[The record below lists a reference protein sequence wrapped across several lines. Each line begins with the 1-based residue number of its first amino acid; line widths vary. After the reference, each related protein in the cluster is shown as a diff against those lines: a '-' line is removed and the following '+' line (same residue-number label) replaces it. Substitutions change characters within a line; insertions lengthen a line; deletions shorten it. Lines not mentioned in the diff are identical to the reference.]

1 MMNDQRSTLLALV
14 RQEIDVN
21 LAKVAEAAIKH
32 QDAQPGA
39 NVVGPCEALAH
50 QVFGA
55 LRMVQLPGAARVAS
69 EIESALRAA
78 TRSAAADKAEVT
90 LIGRAAQ
97 TLREFVND
105 VAGSGAYAPFK
116 LYAMYAEVS
125 RVSGNDAASEKDL
138 FFPDLDDKA
147 PVHTKARAITQ
158 AVVPVLVKDLRTRYQ
173 RGLLAWLKET
183 AKPDGLKQMRDVL
196 DGMHQLATQMPPPRG
211 LWWASVTLTDSVID
225 LLSDAKA
232 AEWLPRVK
240 TAFSRLD
247 FLLRDLA
254 ASGSSGPSG
263 NSGNSGK
270 VDTLPAQ
277 RDVYYAIATCRMP
290 TPQLADACRLLN
302 IEGLLGG
309 EIVDDTR
316 GNQPL
321 IDDAK
326 ARLDNI
332 KDIWTE
338 YTSGEPK
345 RLSRFRELLAPITQ
359 KARELG
365 NLPLS
370 QLLMSIHAATAN
382 LPDPYPLDG
391 QVMSLEMASALLM
404 AEDIL
409 TQYHSLPPDLEK
421 QTAIMKDWL
430 TAAADGKP
438 ASGTPPGLRSDI
450 VQKVN
455 DAKLRAATARE
466 INKSLQQI
474 EKVVE
479 AFSRDTSKRAALEKL
494 PDTLRQVRGVFDV
507 FNEKRA
513 AQLTMAC
520 QRLIERC
527 ANGTS
532 TDAMRDVEW
541 LAEGLGSLGFY
552 LEPSLQGKPPAER
565 AINLFF
571 ARHQKRQGFEN
582 LLNMSQPMSM
592 TEGTAAAAA
601 TVASAPVTQPVPIPE
616 AATESRPAPAAV
628 AATPAAAPQAA
639 PAAAE
644 DDTDHEML
652 DIFLE
657 EATEVLEALGR
668 HIGAVRKLN
677 ADHDALI
684 NMRRAFHTLKG
695 SSRMVGLTAF
705 GDCAWEL
712 EQLMNGW
719 LALGQPATKGLLDIA
734 NDARALLAEWTHA
747 LRGGEAAPSMDASE
761 ITQRSQAMRGVADKP
776 KASTQSLTPIDPLM
790 SRPKAEEELP
800 SVTQMLQ
807 RVGVGGSEEAA
818 SGADAF
824 KPLPASMPESDENLM
839 SIPIPVAPPAA
850 LIAPSADTTATNS
863 PPRTDI
869 EQTLEDLGER
879 LKFFGGLANDIHL
892 ETASA
897 GLGHTRIMTL
907 ARILSDS
914 LAEAT
919 AHHQRLQQLLNAEK
933 K

>member
-1 MMNDQRSTLLALV
+1 
-14 RQEIDVN
+14 
-21 LAKVAEAAIKH
+21 
-32 QDAQPGA
+32 
-39 NVVGPCEALAH
+39 
-50 QVFGA
+50 
-55 LRMVQLPGAARVAS
+55 
-69 EIESALRAA
+69 
-78 TRSAAADKAEVT
+78 
-90 LIGRAAQ
+90 
-97 TLREFVND
+97 
-105 VAGSGAYAPFK
+105 
-116 LYAMYAEVS
+116 
-125 RVSGNDAASEKDL
+125 
-138 FFPDLDDKA
+138 
-147 PVHTKARAITQ
+147 
-158 AVVPVLVKDLRTRYQ
+158 
-173 RGLLAWLKET
+173 
-183 AKPDGLKQMRDVL
+183 
-196 DGMHQLATQMPPPRG
+196 MPPPRG
-211 LWWASVTLTDSVID
+211 LWWASVALTDSVIE

-254 ASGSSGPSG
+254 SSGNGG
-263 NSGNSGK
+263 NGGQGGK

-290 TPQLADACRLLN
+290 TTQLADACRLLN
-302 IEGLLGG
+302 IEGLLGND
-309 EIVDDTR
+309 VADATR

-345 RLSRFRELLAPITQ
+345 RLARFRELLAPVTQ

-370 QLLMSIHAATAN
+370 QLLMSVHAATAN

-391 QVMSLEMASALLM
+391 QMMSLEMASALLM

-409 TQYHSLPPDLEK
+409 AQYHSLPPDLEK

-430 TAAADGKP
+430 AAAAAGKP

-466 INKSLQQI
+466 INKSLQQV

-571 ARHQKRQGFEN
+571 TRHQKRQGFEN
-582 LLNMSQPMSM
+582 LLNISQPISLL
-592 TEGTAAAAA
+592 AAA
-601 TVASAPVTQPVPIPE
+601 TVAATITGAPGAKPEPLSGVVHPVDEADAAREARQAVAQPTPVAAPI
-616 AATESRPAPAAV
+616 AATEPQTQSQAESQKIQAV
-628 AATPAAAPQAA
+628 AATTS
-639 PAAAE
+639 AAAE
-644 DDTDHEML
+644 DAVDHEML

-657 EATEVLEALGR
+657 EATEVLEALGS
-668 HIGAVRKLN
+668 HVGAVRKLR

-719 LALGQPATKGLLDIA
+719 LAQGQPATKGLLDIA
-734 NDARALLAEWTHA
+734 DDARALLAEWTHA

-761 ITQRSQAMRGVADKP
+761 ITQRSQAMRGVTDKP
-776 KASTQSLTPIDPLM
+776 KASTQTLAPLDPLM
-790 SRPKAEEELP
+790 SVPAQEEPTP

-807 RVGVGGSEEAA
+807 RVGVGNSEPVAHDR
-818 SGADAF
+818 GDAF
-824 KPLPASMPESDENLM
+824 APVPAAAPTEPEAEAESDENLL
-839 SIPIPVAPPAA
+839 SIPIPTAVPAVPAASVAPAR
-850 LIAPSADTTATNS
+850 SE
-863 PPRTDI
+863 I

-879 LKFFGGLANDIHL
+879 IKFFGGLANDIHL
-892 ETASA
+892 EAAST

-907 ARILSDS
+907 ARILNDS